1 MFTALMTSWQ
11 EHALLD
17 LPATVH
23 YILRETGQQQLY
35 YVGHS
40 QGTTLAF
47 AAFSA
52 DQKLAS
58 KIKQVYALA
67 PITNINHT
75 RGCIWLMSKTITPL
89 RVS

>member
-1 MFTALMTSWQ
+1 MNSWQ

-17 LPATVH
+17 LPATMH
-23 YILRETGQQQLY
+23 YILRETGEQQLY

-58 KIKQVYALA
+58 KVKHVYALA
-67 PITNINHT
+67 PIIDLNHT
-75 RGCIWLMSKTITPL
+75 RGFLWLMSKTITPL